1 MKTEEEKLG
10 QEPAFPAESIDIV
23 VERVSYNYIDEFG
36 DEKIGYTDKH
46 AKKIQN
52 GMSKRFY
59 AACAAMQGMLASPF
73 DIKGGKSEL
82 IKMSFEYADE
92 LLKQE

>member
-10 QEPAFPAESIDIV
+10 KEPAFPCEVSFNENGGIAESHQ
-23 VERVSYNYIDEFG
+23 NGNTTALF
-36 DEKIGYTDKH
+36 
-46 AKKIQN
+46 N

-73 DIKGGKSEL
+73 DIGKSEL
-82 IKMSFEYADE
+82 IKKSFEYADE